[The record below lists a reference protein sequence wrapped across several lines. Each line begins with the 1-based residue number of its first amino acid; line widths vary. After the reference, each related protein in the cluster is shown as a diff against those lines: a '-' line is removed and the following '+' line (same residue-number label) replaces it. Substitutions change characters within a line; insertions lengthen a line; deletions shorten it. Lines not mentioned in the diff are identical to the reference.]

1 MLEVDHDC
9 QIRKKNNGAK
19 RYLLSS
25 SLLSSIS
32 RTDTVT
38 LVVLDAEILYYD
50 LKRLE
55 QFNETSRAHLLQ

>member
-9 QIRKKNNGAK
+9 QIRKKNNSAK
-19 RYLLSS
+19 R

-32 RTDTVT
+32 RTDIVT

>member
-1 MLEVDHDC
+1 MLEVDYDC

-19 RYLLSS
+19 R

-32 RTDTVT
+32 RTDIVT
-38 LVVLDAEILYYD
+38 LVILDAEILYYD